1 MAAPTAHAPS
11 VRTSR
16 RTTPRAPGW
25 EGRACQQFA
34 GADPDPHFLRMRAL
48 SYFGPNKVKV
58 VRKPDPR
65 IEHSNDAIL
74 KVTRSAICGSDL
86 HLLHGLVPDTRVGCT
101 FGHEFTGTVEEIGS
115 SVKNLRRGDR
125 VVVPFNISCG
135 ICFYCS
141 RGLSANC
148 ENTNPN
154 SDVASGVF
162 GYSHT
167 TGGYDGGQAEYV
179 RVPFADVGPMKI
191 PDDMEEE
198 EVLFLSDI
206 LPTGYQAAEMGEI
219 KGGETVVVFGCGPVG
234 LFAMK
239 SAWLLG
245 AGRVVAV
252 DHVDYR
258 LDFARRYAGVET
270 VNFKKVPDIVS
281 YLKDQFEGRG
291 PDVAIDAVGME
302 AEGSKLHRVLGMS
315 FMQAGVPVAINWAIQ
330 TVRKGGNVSIIG
342 VYGPPWNLV
351 DIGTAMN
358 KGITLRMNQCNVRR
372 YMPHLLKHIREG
384 RIDAKGI
391 ITHRFP
397 LSAAPKAYKTF
408 SDKRDGCVKCVLTP
422 AA

>member
-1 MAAPTAHAPS
+1 MRSRSAAGPRIRFRRTFAPS
-11 VRTSR
+11 ARTSR
-16 RTTPRAPGW
+16 RTVRRTP
-25 EGRACQQFA
+25 GRGGHACPQFA
-34 GADPDPHFLRMRAL
+34 GGDPDPHFSRMRAL

-65 IEHSNDAIL
+65 IEHSNDVIL
-74 KVTRSAICGSDL
+74 EVTRSAICGSDL

-101 FGHEFTGTVEEIGS
+101 FGHEFTGTVVEAGA
-115 SVKNLRRGDR
+115 SVKHLRRGDR

-135 ICFYCS
+135 SCFYCS

-154 SDVASGVF
+154 SDVASGVY
-162 GYSHT
+162 GYSHI
-167 TGGYDGGQAEYV
+167 TGGYEGGQAEYV

-245 AGRVVAV
+245 AGRVLAV

-258 LDFARRYAGVET
+258 LDFA
-270 VNFKKVPDIVS
+270 
-281 YLKDQFEGRG
+281 
-291 PDVAIDAVGME
+291 
-302 AEGSKLHRVLGMS
+302 
-315 FMQAGVPVAINWAIQ
+315 
-330 TVRKGGNVSIIG
+330 
-342 VYGPPWNLV
+342 
-351 DIGTAMN
+351 
-358 KGITLRMNQCNVRR
+358 RR

-384 RIDAKGI
+384 RIDAKAI

-397 LSAAPKAYKTF
+397 LAKAPKAYSMF
-408 SDKRDGCVKCVLTP
+408 ADKKDGCVKCVLTP